1 MFEKFGRRKYALPF
15 LIPIL
20 LIGLFSLMFYPMANM
35 QMKHLPFA
43 VVSLDEGADLPTGSA
58 NIGKTMVEALKS
70 GDASAFSG
78 AEDGGDGNS
87 PSAIDMSEA
96 IDWTVLSSEDEL
108 EERLADNEFYGAI
121 VIPKDFTLVNAATQ
135 MKKTAAENA
144 LEASMAQAEQLAAA
158 QAAAEQAQTQGAA
171 SDAQGPGI
179 PAGPQAQTA
188 TQTQTD
194 PATVRQAQ
202 VAAAQMASMRDIFSA
217 AENVDAA
224 DSTLRIYLD
233 KGKSPLIA
241 QQMQSSMASIFA
253 AQGIS
258 AEVELVNDGG
268 YESSSAAMGTMM
280 SQQLAILPAILCGFA
295 VALVSSRV
303 LNVRAAVNPKRAFGR
318 LGAQIALQAA
328 ISALVAACAWLA
340 VDAIAGMEM
349 PFGSAFGFLW
359 LATFFMML
367 LFGGI
372 SNVALP
378 LGAIAAITTLGLG
391 NMLGVL
397 PFEALP
403 AFWQNWVFPWAPQR
417 FIGEGVRAVTYM
429 GAGAFNEA
437 VIPLALAAVIGL
449 MLSLLTAMLPKKS
462 AQD

>member
-1 MFEKFGRRKYALPF
+1 MFEKLGRRKYALPF

-35 QMKHLPFA
+35 QVKHLPFA
-43 VVSLDEGADLPTGSA
+43 VVCLDEGADLSTGSA

-70 GDASAFSG
+70 GDASVLSG
-78 AEDGGDGNS
+78 AEDGSDGNS
-87 PSAIDMSEA
+87 PSTIDMSEA
-96 IDWTVLSSEDEL
+96 IDWTVLSSEEEL
-108 EERLADNEFYGAI
+108 EQALSSNEFYGAI
-121 VIPKDFTLVNAATQ
+121 VIPKSFTLVNATEK
-135 MKKTAAENA
+135 MKAAAAENA

-158 QAAAEQAQTQGAA
+158 QAAA
-171 SDAQGPGI
+171 DAQSPNI
-179 PAGPQAQTA
+179 AAGTQAQTA
-188 TQTQTD
+188 TQAQADPATAQQTQTD
-194 PATVRQAQ
+194 
-202 VAAAQMASMRDIFSA
+202 AAQMAAMRKIFSA

-224 DSTLRIYLD
+224 DSALHIYLN

-462 AQD
+462 TQD